1 MVGMIGVSV
10 KITGPG
16 RYKRQSVG
24 VEMHRNK
31 EQKSDKKKRREVR
44 VSDEGQV

>member
-24 VEMHRNK
+24 VEMHGNK
-31 EQKSDKKKRREVR
+31 EQKSDKKRREVR